1 MAKLKYKTQSVNSEI
16 DPRGGYI
23 CRVVNADPVE
33 DDAVF
38 QEVIDSLRLTES
50 VFGLK
55 KAVEAVIDTA
65 MRKTASDGVPRKV
78 GGLFRTFVTIK
89 GKVPNGDS
97 SFAALTGKGA
107 GAFVRWGL
115 SSEVTRE
122 VDYNSVIISNVH
134 GGQSIVVSSVAYK
147 GADENAL
154 EVRKGTPILVTGR
167 NLAYIE
173 GDEVKVSRFTDGEE
187 TVIATISPTESDYYH
202 QQFAWPAELTALE
215 DGTEVVFTFRL
226 RGGDAE
232 ATPVTVAKTVK
243 VVAAE

>member
-1 MAKLKYKTQSVNSEI
+1 MTKKFLAPPLN
-16 DPRGGYI
+16 
-23 CRVVNADPVE
+23 E

-107 GAFVRWGL
+107 DG
-115 SSEVTRE
+115 S
-122 VDYNSVIISNVH
+122 
-134 GGQSIVVSSVAYK
+134 
-147 GADENAL
+147 
-154 EVRKGTPILVTGR
+154 
-167 NLAYIE
+167 IE
-173 GDEVKVSRFTDGEE
+173 GRFDRNTSSRPDGDWWGQPYSARLIPVSRRG
-187 TVIATISPTESDYYH
+187 SYGQPTG
-202 QQFAWPAELTALE
+202 QP
-215 DGTEVVFTFRL
+215 
-226 RGGDAE
+226 
-232 ATPVTVAKTVK
+232 
-243 VVAAE
+243 